1 MEIRRLKKE
10 NYDELISLL
19 NLVFSKQNGCEM
31 DFEKELPNMCVR
43 DDAHMRKH
51 IGLFS
56 DGKLVSVV
64 GVYPLPTKVL
74 DKEINFCTVGNVA
87 THPDY
92 EGHGYMNILLNRAM
106 EIVKEEKYDICRLG
120 GDRARYL
127 RFGFELCGGNYS
139 YYITPKNTK
148 KSLLGG
154 YGQNTRAVEIFSN
167 DEKSLT
173 FAREVYHQNKVS
185 VLRND
190 NDVMYR
196 VMTAWKNTPYLVTK
210 NDKPIGY
217 FALASNK
224 KEVSEAYAINK
235 ESYLDTVVAI
245 SNYLNDGFSIALSQ
259 HDIDLIREINK
270 CAEYMSIQIPSNFNV
285 VNFEKVIDAYIK
297 LKASY
302 TCLAQGSVAISIKDY
317 GKIKIF
323 ANENDCGCVKFDGEC
338 DFELSKPDATRF
350 IFGMHPSVSVIEPN
364 LFAEANFPLPL
375 SWNAQNR
382 V

>member
-1 MEIRRLKKE
+1 MEIKRLKKE

-19 NLVFSKQNGCEM
+19 NLVFSKQNKCTM
-31 DFEKELPNMCVR
+31 DFERELPNMCIK
-43 DDAHMRKH
+43 DDLHMRKH
-51 IGLFS
+51 IGLFV
-56 DGKLVSVV
+56 DDKLVSVV

-74 DKEINFCTVGNVA
+74 DREINFCTVGNIA

-92 EGHGYMNILLNRAM
+92 EGHGYMSILLNRAM
-106 EIVKEEKYDICRLG
+106 EIVKEEKYDACRLG

-139 YYITPKNTK
+139 YYITPKNAK
-148 KSLLGG
+148 KSLLGD
-154 YGQNTRAVEIFSN
+154 YGQNTSVTEILPN
-167 DEKSLT
+167 DENSLA
-173 FAREVYHQNKVS
+173 FAREVYHQNKVR

-196 VMTAWKNTPYLVTK
+196 VMTAWKSTPYLVTK
-210 NDKPIGY
+210 NDEPIGY
-217 FALASNK
+217 FALASDK

-245 SNYLNDGFSIALSQ
+245 SNYLNDGFSITLPQ
-259 HDIDLIREINK
+259 HDIDLIGEMNR

-285 VNFEKVIDAYIK
+285 VSFENVVDAYIK

-302 TCLAQGSVAISIKDY
+302 TCLVPGSVTISIKDY

-350 IFGMHPSVSVIEPN
+350 IFGMHPPVSVAQPN
-364 LFAEANFPLPL
+364 LFAKANFPLPL
-375 SWNAQNR
+375 SWNTQNR

>member
-19 NLVFSKQNGCEM
+19 NLVFSKQNKCDM
-31 DFEKELPNMCVR
+31 DFEKELPNMCIR
-43 DDAHMRKH
+43 DEMHMRKH
-51 IGLFS
+51 VGLFIDS
-56 DGKLVSVV
+56 KLVSVV
-64 GVYPLPTKVL
+64 GVYPLPTRVL
-74 DKEINFCTVGNVA
+74 GKEINFCTVGNVA

-92 EGHGYMNILLNRAM
+92 EGHGYMNMLLNSAM
-106 EIVKEEKYDICRLG
+106 EIVKEEKYDACRLG
-120 GDRARYL
+120 GNRARYM
-127 RFGFELCGGNYS
+127 RFGFELCGSNYS
-139 YYITPKNTK
+139 YYITTNNTK
-148 KSLLGG
+148 KSLLAD
-154 YGQNTRAVEIFSN
+154 YGQNTRVTEILPS
-167 DEKSLT
+167 DEKALT
-173 FAREVYHQNKVS
+173 FARRVYHQNKVS

-196 VMTAWKNTPYLVTK
+196 VMTAWKNTPYLVSK
-210 NDKPIGY
+210 NDAPIGY
-217 FALASNK
+217 FTLTPDK
-224 KEVSEAYAINK
+224 KTVSESYAESK
-235 ESYLDTVVAI
+235 EAYLDTVVAI
-245 SNYLNDGFSIALSQ
+245 SNYLNGGFSITLFE
-259 HDIDLIREINK
+259 HDIELVREMNK

-338 DFELSKPDATRF
+338 DFELSKSEATRF
-350 IFGMHPSVSVIEPN
+350 IFGMHPSVSVTEPN
-364 LFAEANFPLPL
+364 LFVKANFPLPL
-375 SWNAQNR
+375 SWNTQNR

>member
-1 MEIRRLKKE
+1 MEIKRLKKE

-19 NLVFSKQNGCEM
+19 NLVFSKQNNCIM
-31 DFEKELPNMCVR
+31 DFEKELPNMCIK
-43 DDAHMRKH
+43 DEMHMRKH
-51 IGLFS
+51 IGLFL
-56 DGKLVSVV
+56 DNKLVSVV

-74 DKEINFCTVGNVA
+74 DREINFCTVGNVA

-92 EGHGYMNILLNRAM
+92 EGLGYMNILINRAM
-106 EIVKEEKYDICRLG
+106 EIVKEEKYDACRLG

-139 YYITPKNTK
+139 YYITPKNAK
-148 KSLLGG
+148 KSLLAC
-154 YGQNTRAVEIFSN
+154 YGQNTSVTEILPN

-173 FAREVYHQNKVS
+173 FAREIYHQNKVS

-190 NDVMYR
+190 NNVMYR

-210 NDKPIGY
+210 NNEPIGY
-217 FALASNK
+217 FALTSNK

-235 ESYLDTVVAI
+235 ESYLDTVATI
-245 SNYLNDGFSIALSQ
+245 SNYLNDGFSVELHQ
-259 HDIDLIREINK
+259 HDIDLIREMNK
-270 CAEYMSIQIPSNFNV
+270 CAEYMSIQIPSNFNI
-285 VNFEKVIDAYIK
+285 VNFENVVDAYIK

-302 TCLAQGSVAISIKDY
+302 TCLAMGSVAISIRDY

-338 DFELSKPDATRF
+338 DIELSKPDATRF
-350 IFGMHPSVSVIEPN
+350 IFGMHPPVSVIEPN
-364 LFAEANFPLPL
+364 LFAKANFPLPL
-375 SWNAQNR
+375 SWNTQNR

>member
-51 IGLFS
+51 IGLFIN
-56 DGKLVSVV
+56 DKLVSVV
-64 GVYPLPTKVL
+64 GVYPLPTRVL

-92 EGHGYMNILLNRAM
+92 EGLGHMNILLNRAM

-210 NDKPIGY
+210 NDEPIAY
-217 FALASNK
+217 FTLASDK

-245 SNYLNDGFSIALSQ
+245 SNYLNDDFSITLPQ

-285 VNFEKVIDAYIK
+285 GSFEKVVDAYIK

-302 TCLAQGSVAISIKDY
+302 TCLVPGSVAISIKNY

>member
-1 MEIRRLKKE
+1 MEIKRLKKE

-19 NLVFSKQNGCEM
+19 NLVFSKQNNCIM
-31 DFEKELPNMCVR
+31 DFEKELPNMCIK
-43 DDAHMRKH
+43 DEMHMRKH
-51 IGLFS
+51 IGLFL
-56 DGKLVSVV
+56 DNKLVSVV
-64 GVYPLPTKVL
+64 GVYPLITKVL
-74 DKEINFCTVGNVA
+74 DREINFCTVGNVA

-92 EGHGYMNILLNRAM
+92 EGLGYMNILLNRAM
-106 EIVKEEKYDICRLG
+106 EIVKEEKYDACRLG

-148 KSLLGG
+148 KSLLGD
-154 YGQNTRAVEIFSN
+154 YGQNTSVTEILPN
-167 DEKSLT
+167 DERSLT
-173 FAREVYHQNKVS
+173 FAREIYHQNKVS

-190 NDVMYR
+190 NNVMYR

-210 NDKPIGY
+210 NNEPIGY
-217 FALASNK
+217 FALTSNK

-235 ESYLDTVVAI
+235 EAYLDTVATI
-245 SNYLNDGFSIALSQ
+245 SNYLNDGFSVELHQ
-259 HDIDLIREINK
+259 HDIDLIREMNK
-270 CAEYMSIQIPSNFNV
+270 CAEYMSIQIPSNFNIVSFENV
-285 VNFEKVIDAYIK
+285 VDAYIK

-302 TCLAQGSVAISIKDY
+302 TCLVMGSVAISIKDY

-338 DFELSKPDATRF
+338 DLELSKSDATRF
-350 IFGMHPSVSVIEPN
+350 IFGMHPPASVIEPN
-364 LFAEANFPLPL
+364 LFAKANFPLPL
-375 SWNAQNR
+375 SWNTQNR